1 MKHFKQEEIRQYK
14 EGLGEEKL
22 RQQIETHL
30 GCCEVC
36 QEVFLTLVLPE
47 EVRQAAEL
55 LSPNFTETM
64 LTTLSDNNNNNN
76 NKNNN
81 IIAIRKSGEKAG
93 RAQTI
98 FTEKRQSLFIY
109 YVGAAVITL
118 FFVSNGLFQRIVD
131 VTPQMALLTETERT
145 KRVERGEDGF
155 SLSKEAVNKAAL
167 WIENFEA
174 QEVRRI
180 NDEEK
185 K

>member
-14 EGLGEEKL
+14 EGLAEEKL

-36 QEVFLTLVLPE
+36 QEIFLTLVLPE

-76 NKNNN
+76 NNN
-81 IIAIRKSGEKAG
+81 IIGIRKSGEKAG

-98 FTEKRQSLFIY
+98 FTEKMQNLFIY

-118 FFVSNGLFQRIVD
+118 FFVSNGLFQRIID
-131 VTPQMALLTETERT
+131 VTPQMALVETERT
-145 KRVERGEDGF
+145 ERVERGEDSF
-155 SLSKEAVNKAAL
+155 SLSQKAVDKAAL
-167 WIENFEA
+167 WIKNFEA